1 MPFRLVSLLL
11 GSRLTPR
18 VPTRIIELNRYHNHG
33 GDHAE
38 PCTPDGVFALS
49 QLAPSHGARQGGK
62 RLFIRLV
69 LTLTIVT
76 ISLHP
81 AWARLQEGYDA
92 VSRGD
97 KEQALQELRTRA
109 EGGNARAQVVIGILY
124 AEGRGVPKDEQES
137 VRWYKLAAAQGEAK
151 AQRRVGYH
159 YAVGRGAPRIIRK
172 RYVGIVSRRSRAM
185 QTLNTTWGICTTRA
199 RVCHKTLKRRAS
211 GMNELPCKARP
222 VHN

>member
-1 MPFRLVSLLL
+1 MPLGLVLSILLD
-11 GSRLTPR
+11 SRLTHR
-18 VPTRIIELNRYHNHG
+18 VPTRMIELNRYHNHG

-159 YAVGRGAPRIIRK
+159 YAVGRGAPQDYKEAVRWYRLAAEQGDADAQYNMGYLYDSGQGVPQDFK
-172 RYVGIVSRRSRAM
+172 EARR
-185 QTLNTTWGICTTRA
+185 
-199 RVCHKTLKRRAS
+199 V
-211 GMNELPCKARP
+211 
-222 VHN
+222 V